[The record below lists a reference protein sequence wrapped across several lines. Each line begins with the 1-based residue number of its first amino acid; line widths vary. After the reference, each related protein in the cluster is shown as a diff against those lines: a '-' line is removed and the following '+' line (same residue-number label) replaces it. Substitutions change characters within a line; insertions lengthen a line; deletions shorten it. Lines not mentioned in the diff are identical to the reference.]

1 MSEEAKKSG
10 PPAQRSVEGGGA
22 TVGSFDAGDDAKA
35 QAQANEVAELVKDMP
50 QPVRRRFEM
59 TMMQMFSGGSGPMM
73 HPLFEKFTDKHI
85 DKFLDIS
92 QKDDQNQFHF
102 HSTNRWFRLAYAAI
116 AVAVF
121 VFILIFFAKDQ
132 QTLNEILKLLVI
144 FGGGVGSGYG
154 LRSLKD
160 RK

>member
-1 MSEEAKKSG
+1 MSEEVKKPG
-10 PPAQRSVEGGGA
+10 QAVQRSPEGGQA
-22 TVGSFDAGDDAKA
+22 PMSVAENGDDAKA
-35 QAQANEVAELVKDMP
+35 QAQADEVAELVKDMP
-50 QPVRRRFEM
+50 KPVRRRFEM
-59 TMMQMFSGGSGPMM
+59 TMMQMFSGSSGPMM

-85 DKFLDIS
+85 DKFLDNS
-92 QKDDQNQFHF
+92 QKDDQNQFQF
-102 HSTNRWFRLAYAAI
+102 HSTNRWFRLAYAVI
-116 AVAVF
+116 AVALFVF
-121 VFILIFFAKDQ
+121 VLVFFAKDQ